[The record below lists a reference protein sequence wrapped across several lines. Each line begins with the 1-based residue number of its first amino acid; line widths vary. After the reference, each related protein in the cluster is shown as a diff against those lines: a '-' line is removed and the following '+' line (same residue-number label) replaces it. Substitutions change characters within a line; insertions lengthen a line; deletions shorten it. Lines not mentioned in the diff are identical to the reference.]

1 MLTGF
6 SHVMIYVN
14 DLDRAAKWYQSMLG
28 FRVMFLASP
37 HYGSLMH
44 DGMKFR
50 LDLHPDGGKGRVGTG
65 PQTYFVTDDI
75 DGEVKRL
82 RGAGVKVDD
91 PRSESGSPRFAGF
104 RDSEGNEL
112 GLTEPSKW

>member
-1 MLTGF
+1 MLTSF
-6 SHVMIYVN
+6 SHVMMYVN
-14 DLDRAAKWYQSMLG
+14 DLDRAAKWYQSVLG
-28 FRVMFLASP
+28 FRVKFLASP

-50 LDLHPDGGKGRVGTG
+50 LDLHPDNGKGRVGVG

-75 DGEVKRL
+75 DAEVKRL
-82 RGAGVKVDD
+82 RSAGVKVDD

-104 RDSEGNEL
+104 HDSEGNEL